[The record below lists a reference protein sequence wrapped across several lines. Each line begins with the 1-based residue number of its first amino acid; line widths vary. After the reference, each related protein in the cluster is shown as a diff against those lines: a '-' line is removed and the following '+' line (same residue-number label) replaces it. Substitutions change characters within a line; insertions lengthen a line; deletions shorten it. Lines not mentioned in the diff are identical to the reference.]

1 MKARL
6 VDALLESVPELEVPQ
21 AVVRDEAAG
30 MAAQILSSQGQE
42 PDQAVVQQLAG
53 QFMKPAEKRVRAGL
67 LLGELARQN
76 EIRVDGAK
84 VREAIDTVA
93 NTYEQPDEVVQLYYQ
108 NARLL
113 QQVESSVLEEQVVDW
128 VLENAKVTPK
138 DMSFQDVIQAASKQ
152 NG

>member
-1 MKARL
+1 MKKA
-6 VDALLESVPELEVPQ
+6 VPELEVPS
-21 AVVRDEAAG
+21 AVVQEEAAS

-42 PDQAVVQQLAG
+42 PDQEMVVQLAG
-53 QFMKPAEKRVRAGL
+53 QFTPQAEDRVRAGL
-67 LLGELARQN
+67 LLGELAQQN

-93 NTYEQPDEVVQLYYQ
+93 NTYEQPAEVVQLYYSNQ
-108 NARLL
+108 RLL

-138 DMSFQDVIQAASKQ
+138 EMSFQDVISEASRSS
-152 NG
+152 G